1 VFGLTRQITK
11 SLLRKFGFGVWAIN
25 SSETLNFENLLY
37 VLRRWYPV
45 VTFLHIGAHDGKS
58 FSDPLHHF
66 VVSNPTCVSGV
77 MVEPV
82 KQTYEKLVGNYGHF
96 PSIRLLNVAVHPTL
110 TQVRIH
116 KLSNVAANR
125 TQYATGLST
134 VDADRLLKSEIA
146 TAGTAIEYEL
156 VDAISV
162 STCAQEI
169 PLPQTNQPHVICIDT
184 EGLDFELVRSINFDL
199 TRPHLIRFE
208 HNLCDK
214 TSSTNVDEY
223 FALVDWLNA
232 RGYQVFTEHNDA
244 VAVSNKMIPIV
255 VQPY

>member
-1 VFGLTRQITK
+1 MLGLIRQITK
-11 SLLRKFGFGVWAIN
+11 SLLRKYGFGVWAIN

-37 VLRRWYPV
+37 VLRRKYPV

-58 FSDPLHHF
+58 FSDPLHYF
-66 VVSNPTCVSGV
+66 VVSNPSCVSGV

-82 KQTYEKLVGNYGHF
+82 KQTYEKLVNNYGHI
-96 PSIRLLNVAVHPTL
+96 PPIRLLNVAVHPTL

-116 KLSNVAANR
+116 KLSNVATEKA
-125 TQYATGLST
+125 QYATGLST
-134 VDADRLLKSEIA
+134 VDADRLLNSAIAKS
-146 TAGTAIEYEL
+146 GSSIEYEV

-162 STCAQEI
+162 SACAQEI

-184 EGLDFELVRSINFDL
+184 EGLDFELVRSINFNL
-199 TRPHLIRFE
+199 MRPHLIRFE

-214 TSSTNVDEY
+214 ASNKSIDEY
-223 FALVDWLNA
+223 FALVNWLNA

-244 VAVSNKMIPIV
+244 VAISSEMVPIISR
-255 VQPY
+255 PY

>member
-1 VFGLTRQITK
+1 MLGLIRKITK
-11 SLLRKFGFGVWAIN
+11 SLLRKFGFGVWAID

-37 VLRRWYPV
+37 VLRRKYPV

-66 VVSNPTCVSGV
+66 VISNSTRVSGV

-82 KQTYEKLVGNYGHF
+82 KQIYEKLVNNYGHI

-116 KLSNVAANR
+116 KLSNVATEKA
-125 TQYATGLST
+125 QYATGLST
-134 VDADRLLKSEIA
+134 VDADRLLNSEIA
-146 TAGTAIEYEL
+146 KSGTSIEYEV

-162 STCAQEI
+162 SACVQKI

-184 EGLDFELVRSINFDL
+184 EGLDFELVRSINLDV

-214 TSSTNVDEY
+214 TSSKSIDEY
-223 FALVDWLNA
+223 FALVNWLNA

-244 VAVSNKMIPIV
+244 VAVSNEMIPIV
-255 VQPY
+255 TRPY